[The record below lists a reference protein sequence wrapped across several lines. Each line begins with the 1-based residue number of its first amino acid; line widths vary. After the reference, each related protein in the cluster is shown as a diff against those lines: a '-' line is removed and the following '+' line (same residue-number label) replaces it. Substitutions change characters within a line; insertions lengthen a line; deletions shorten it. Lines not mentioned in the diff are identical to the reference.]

1 MSREAEVPILTHF
14 SRNCESPPQSST
26 GRHVS
31 RTALRRA
38 SILAL
43 AFAVLCLL
51 VAFNVTGAVDWWG
64 FTLTHLLVSYP
75 LDVAASLVTLLGGAS
90 VTGVIALVL
99 SFSWSRHSG
108 EQGLVPLLLF
118 VGVAIEAGLK
128 YVLPHS
134 GPPHVL
140 PRHAESPLLFHFAAP
155 LFFHLSAP
163 YSFPS
168 GHMLRTTFLAA
179 LIGNHQPRWRT
190 VGWTLVCAMA
200 FTLLYLNDHWVSDV
214 GGGILLGLT
223 LAAVA
228 ASMSARQ
235 PPRQQR

>member
-1 MSREAEVPILTHF
+1 MSREEEVPTLTHF
-14 SRNCESPPQSST
+14 SRNYESLPQSST
-26 GRHVS
+26 EGRVS
-31 RTALRRA
+31 QTALRRA
-38 SILAL
+38 SISAL
-43 AFAVLCLL
+43 AFVVLCLL

-64 FTLTHLLVSYP
+64 FTLTHLHVSYP
-75 LDVAASLVTLLGGAS
+75 LDVVASLVTLLGGAPI
-90 VTGVIALVL
+90 TGAIAVVL
-99 SFSWSRHSG
+99 AFSWSRRSG

-128 YVLPHS
+128 YILPHP
-134 GPPHVL
+134 GPPREL
-140 PRHAESPLLFHFAAP
+140 SRHAQFPLLFHFAAP
-155 LFFHLSAP
+155 LFFHLSIP

-179 LIGNHQPRWRT
+179 LIGDYQPRWRT
-190 VGWTLVCAMA
+190 VGWMLVCAMA

-228 ASMSARQ
+228 ASISARQ
-235 PPRQQR
+235 PPRQRR